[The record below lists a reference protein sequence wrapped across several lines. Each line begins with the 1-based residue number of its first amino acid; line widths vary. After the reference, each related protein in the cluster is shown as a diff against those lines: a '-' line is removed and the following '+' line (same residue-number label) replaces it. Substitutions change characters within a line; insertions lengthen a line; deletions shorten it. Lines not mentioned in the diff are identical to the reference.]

1 MKLLP
6 NIITDTNFSKIHNV
20 KLYYVARMPSAIMI
34 SYIVSLNSSP
44 FLYRGQWQ
52 LTATLHS
59 HKWHGT
65 GHYVQQ
71 RIIYFIHSG
80 YLLNNIHLYTNM
92 YIYIEREGL
101 YLYANQ
107 QNNNNYFSTSTAGV
121 KCTKTNNITCDF
133 FSFSWAGNIFCGA
146 VEQVCHSVCYP
157 CCRTCKHRALSLHLR
172 THEASSS
179 CLTWRC
185 VRSCS
190 RFNVLVAA
198 RCPCL
203 LGRPEQWWAM
213 SIVQCFQPEGHLYSS
228 SWW

>member
-1 MKLLP
+1 M
-6 NIITDTNFSKIHNV
+6 
-20 KLYYVARMPSAIMI
+20 
-34 SYIVSLNSSP
+34 
-44 FLYRGQWQ
+44 
-52 LTATLHS
+52 TATLHS

-107 QNNNNYFSTSTAGV
+107 QNNNNNFSTSTARV

-179 CLTWRC
+179 CLTCLKMCEKLQPLQCPRC
-185 VRSCS
+185 SEMSLIVGATRAMMGYVNSS
-190 RFNVLVAA
+190 MFRAWGTSLQFQLIIEFTVDIVTYINV
-198 RCPCL
+198 
-203 LGRPEQWWAM
+203 
-213 SIVQCFQPEGHLYSS
+213 I
-228 SWW
+228 